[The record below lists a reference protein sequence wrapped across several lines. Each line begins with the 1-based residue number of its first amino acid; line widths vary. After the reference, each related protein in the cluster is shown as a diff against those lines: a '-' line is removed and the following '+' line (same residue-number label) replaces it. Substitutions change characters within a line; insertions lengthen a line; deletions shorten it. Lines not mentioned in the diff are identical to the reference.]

1 MLRSRMYV
9 LDTPYLKCWLLPRT

>member
-1 MLRSRMYV
+1 MLRSRTYV